1 LLALLWGILVLVS
14 VIWVIVDVTK
24 RNVSTATKVLWII
37 VALLL
42 GIIGAIIY
50 YFVGRK

>member
-1 LLALLWGILVLVS
+1 MFGYIWAILVFLS

-24 RNVSTATKVLWII
+24 RNVSTGTKVLWIV

-50 YFVGRK
+50 YLVGRK